1 MATPLLITLAGVD
14 ESSQLTDGF
23 YGCAIF
29 NGKSYPIA
37 IGNAAVSFFEN
48 PELIN
53 QHMADRKRVKNLK
66 PDFSDPLMN
75 AKMNGMGS
83 TQQMQTPRNSKVDNY
98 RGISSKS
105 VKSSKKKKTRTVSVS
120 VETEISSSDSEKSPR
135 PTVFSILQQKV
146 ASSSVDPAKRKR
158 KMAELLEQRLETSDS
173 EEEQAEEHNKRRR
186 KSFST
191 VVTHGRGGKGRGRGK
206 RGEK

>member
-37 IGNAAVSFFEN
+37 IGNAPVSFFEN

-53 QHMADRKRVKNLK
+53 QHMADPKRVKNLK

-83 TQQMQTPRNSKVDNY
+83 TQQMQTPR
-98 RGISSKS
+98 ISSKS
-105 VKSSKKKKTRTVSVS
+105 VKSSKKKQTRTVSVS

-191 VVTHGRGGKGRGRGK
+191 VVTRGRGGKGRGRGQ